1 MSSLVWVELSKS
13 AVKKNVETLKRFTPG
28 NTLFCAVVKSN
39 AYGHGVREM
48 ASLLDGVDWFAVNS
62 LEEGLELRGLGITK
76 PILLLGYVPLNRLKE
91 AVEASLKLTVYNVE
105 TIQRLSDVLK
115 NTDKKAYIH
124 IKIETGTGRQ
134 GLTEDAIEP
143 FLEEL
148 KQISNIE
155 VEGISSHFANAEDPL
170 NIEYSYEQ
178 IRKFK
183 KAIQLITSS
192 KIKSTEI
199 KPKIFHMASTAA
211 SMLIPESRFSMVRH
225 GIGLYGL
232 WPSKQTHLVI
242 SMKAPDT
249 PNLEPVLTWK
259 TRVVQIK
266 NMPEGSF
273 IGYGS
278 TYKTTRPTR
287 LGVLPVGYADGYS
300 RSLSNSAYVLIKGK
314 RAPVIGRVCM
324 NLIMVD
330 ITDIPKVKLEEEV
343 VLLGKSGNEHLTA
356 ETMAGWAGTI
366 NYEIV
371 TKISP
376 FLERKI
382 V

>member
-1 MSSLVWVELSKS
+1 MSSLVWVELSSS
-13 AVKKNVETLKRFTPG
+13 AVKKNLSILKNFTPN

-48 ASLLDGVDWFAVNS
+48 VSLLESVDWFAVNS
-62 LEEGLELRGLGITK
+62 LEEGLELRELGVKK

-91 AVEASLKLTVYNVE
+91 AIDANLKLTVYNIETVE
-105 TIQRLSDVLK
+105 KLSTILK
-115 NTDKKAYIH
+115 TTEKKAHIH

-134 GLTEDAIEP
+134 GLTEEDIKLFIEK
-143 FLEEL
+143 L
-148 KQISNIE
+148 KSLSNID

-178 IRKFK
+178 IKKFK
-183 KAIQLITSS
+183 RAIDTITS
-192 KIKSTEI
+192 KGI

-211 SMLIPESRFSMVRH
+211 AMLIPESRFSMVRH

-232 WPSKQTHLVI
+232 WPSKQTHLVV
-242 SMKAPDT
+242 SMKNPT
-249 PNLEPVLTWK
+249 LPNLEPVLKWK
-259 TRVVQIK
+259 TRVIQIK
-266 NMPEGSF
+266 NIPEGSF

-300 RSLSNSAYVLIKGK
+300 RSLSNSAYVILKGK

-324 NLIMVD
+324 NLTMID
-330 ITDIPKVKLEEEV
+330 ITDIPGVKLEEEV
-343 VLLGKSGNEHLTA
+343 TLLGKSGNEHLTA
-356 ETMAGWAGTI
+356 ETMAGWARTI

-382 V
+382 VQ

>member
-1 MSSLVWVELSKS
+1 MSSLVWVELSSS
-13 AVKKNVETLKRFTPG
+13 AVKKNVNILKKFTPKG
-28 NTLFCAVVKSN
+28 TLFCAVVKSN
-39 AYGHGVREM
+39 AYGHGVRQM
-48 ASLLDGVDWFAVNS
+48 VSLLNGVDWFAVNS
-62 LEEGLELRGLGITK
+62 LEEGLELRELGVKK
-76 PILLLGYVPLNRLKE
+76 PILILGYVPLNRLEE
-91 AVEASLKLTVYNVE
+91 AVDASLKLTVYNRE
-105 TIQRLSDVLK
+105 TITRLSEILVAK
-115 NTDKKAYIH
+115 GKKVSVH

-134 GLTEDAIEP
+134 GLTQETIEP
-143 FLEEL
+143 F
-148 KQISNIE
+148 IE
-155 VEGISSHFANAEDPL
+155 QLRQSPAIEIEGISSHFANAEDPI

-178 IRKFK
+178 IRKFR
-183 KAIQLITSS
+183 KAVDTITGMGV
-192 KIKSTEI
+192 
-199 KPKIFHMASTAA
+199 KPKILHMASTAA
-211 SMLIPESRFSMVRH
+211 AMLIPESRFSMVRH

-232 WPSKQTHLVI
+232 WPSKQTHLMV
-242 SMKAPDT
+242 SLKDPSL

-300 RSLSNSAYVLIKGK
+300 RSLSNSAYVLIRGK

-330 ITDIPKVKLEEEV
+330 ITDIPGVKLEEEV
-343 VLLGKSGNEHLTA
+343 VLLGKSGNERLSA
-356 ETMAGWAGTI
+356 ETMAGWVGTI

-376 FLERKI
+376 FLERRI